1 MAIDLVSRLVN
12 AVRQDELPVRAAEFG
27 TRFSMTEEE
36 RLRNRA
42 DMAASLDANDAER
55 ADSIRRAAGSNTVA

>member
-1 MAIDLVSRLVN
+1 MAVDLVSQLVN
-12 AVRQDELPVRAAEFG
+12 AVRQDEPPVRATEFG
-27 TRFSMTEEE
+27 TRFSMTEDE

-42 DMAASLDANDAER
+42 DMAASLDTNDAER